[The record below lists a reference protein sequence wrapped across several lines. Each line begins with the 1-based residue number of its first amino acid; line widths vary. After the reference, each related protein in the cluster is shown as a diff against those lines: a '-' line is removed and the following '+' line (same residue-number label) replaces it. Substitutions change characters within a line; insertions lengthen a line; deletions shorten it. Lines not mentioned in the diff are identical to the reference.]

1 MAKIQPL
8 EQPKKLFILK
18 LFLVLGFIAVPIV
31 FSQVLK
37 RNDKNILGTEIKN
50 IVDIPE
56 DTKPIAEEIQEK
68 TNEIT
73 KSAGQIVQDA
83 VESVLGEATNV
94 VSNVASKSADALTE
108 FVFQNTVAPLIKQI
122 EKLPEKQKEEVKKAV
137 CF

>member
-37 RNDKNILGTEIKN
+37 KNNKDILGTEIKTLVN
-50 IVDIPE
+50 TSE